1 MSKKQCS
8 SVQRCL
14 NSNLGPSAHTCL
26 ISNRGSSPHKW
37 KRKTRLF
44 SPYILRNYGLKKTV
58 LISKSI
64 GWRTSCILKIYGLEG
79 PVLFYKSMGWRAQL
93 YFEHLDWRVQYIL
106 NIYGLKHQFLIEDLW
121 ADEPSYSLRIYGM
134 KNWLP
139 FWHPQVKPMCLNYS
153 LQLESVLPGSQK
165 NIVHSIMSN
174 ACCTHTIRSSVS
186 PVCKYWVSISNTFG
200 AQQSFNYYISK
211 LDSALTTPKDI
222 WSSADSLV
230 RWFFVRKTFFWQGQG
245 FN

>member
-1 MSKKQCS
+1 MGWKKQS
-8 SVQRCL
+8 WFQ
-14 NSNLGPSAHTCL
+14 NLLAGE
-26 ISNRGSSPHKW
+26 
-37 KRKTRLF
+37 
-44 SPYILRNYGLKKTV
+44 
-58 LISKSI
+58 
-64 GWRTSCILKIYGLEG
+64 TSCILKIYGLEG

-106 NIYGLKHQFLIEDLW
+106 NIYVLKHPFLIENLW
-121 ADEPSYSLRIYGM
+121 ADEPSYSLRIYGK

-165 NIVHSIMSN
+165 NIVHSSMSN
-174 ACCTHTIRSSVS
+174 TCCTHTIRSSVS
-186 PVCKYWVSISNTFG
+186 PVCKYWASISNTFG

>member
-1 MSKKQCS
+1 MGWKKQS
-8 SVQRCL
+8 WFQ
-14 NSNLGPSAHTCL
+14 NLLAGE
-26 ISNRGSSPHKW
+26 
-37 KRKTRLF
+37 
-44 SPYILRNYGLKKTV
+44 
-58 LISKSI
+58 
-64 GWRTSCILKIYGLEG
+64 TSCILKIYGLEG

-106 NIYGLKHQFLIEDLW
+106 NIYVLKHPFLIENLW

-165 NIVHSIMSN
+165 NIVHSSMSN
-174 ACCTHTIRSSVS
+174 TCCTHTIRSSVS
-186 PVCKYWVSISNTFG
+186 PVCKYWASISNTFG

>member
-1 MSKKQCS
+1 MGWKKQS
-8 SVQRCL
+8 WFQ
-14 NSNLGPSAHTCL
+14 NLLAGE
-26 ISNRGSSPHKW
+26 
-37 KRKTRLF
+37 
-44 SPYILRNYGLKKTV
+44 
-58 LISKSI
+58 
-64 GWRTSCILKIYGLEG
+64 TSCILKIYGLEG

-106 NIYGLKHQFLIEDLW
+106 NIYGLKHPFLIENLW

-165 NIVHSIMSN
+165 NIVHSSMSN
-174 ACCTHTIRSSVS
+174 TCCTHTIRSSVS
-186 PVCKYWVSISNTFG
+186 PVCKYWASISNAFG

>member
-1 MSKKQCS
+1 
-8 SVQRCL
+8 
-14 NSNLGPSAHTCL
+14 
-26 ISNRGSSPHKW
+26 
-37 KRKTRLF
+37 
-44 SPYILRNYGLKKTV
+44 
-58 LISKSI
+58 
-64 GWRTSCILKIYGLEG
+64 
-79 PVLFYKSMGWRAQL
+79 MGWRAQL

-106 NIYGLKHQFLIEDLW
+106 NIYGLKHPFLIENLW

-165 NIVHSIMSN
+165 NIVHSSMSN
-174 ACCTHTIRSSVS
+174 TCCTHTIRSSVS
-186 PVCKYWVSISNTFG
+186 PVCKYWASISNTFG